1 MRSRPD
7 RKRFLINAF
16 ILFHIAAITCWC
28 VPIATPLTG
37 PVKELVRPYLVW
49 SGLFQSWDMF
59 SPSPRNVNSH
69 VEAIVLYKDG
79 NTRNWSFP
87 RMERLSL
94 TGRYIKERY
103 RKFAEVLQEDR
114 YSALW
119 PDAAKFIARLNNNR
133 SVPVRMVFLVRYWS
147 NIVPQPFGAYD
158 PAPPDAHVFYALE
171 IQPKDLN

>member
-1 MRSRPD
+1 VRA

-16 ILFHIAAITCWC
+16 LLFHIAAISCWC
-28 VPIATPLTG
+28 LPIATSLTG
-37 PVKELVRPYLVW
+37 PFKELVRPYLVW

-94 TGRYIKERY
+94 TERYIKERY
-103 RKFAEVLQEDR
+103 RKFAENLQADINA
-114 YSALW
+114 ALW

-133 SVPVRMVFLVRYWS
+133 SVPVRMVLLVRYWS
-147 NIVPQPFGAYD
+147 AIVPQPDGTYQ
-158 PAPPDAHVFYALE
+158 PAPEDAHVYYAYE
-171 IQPKDLN
+171 VQPGDLN